1 MKTRKI
7 DNIILKTYQII
18 ITTFFIL
25 GKDDKIKFFKKIF
38 LLTNIKLDVVF
49 NILFLIISNVDI
61 DL

>member
-18 ITTFFIL
+18 ITTFFVL
-25 GKDDKIKFFKKIF
+25 GKDDKIKFFKEIF

-49 NILFLIISNVDI
+49 DILFLIISNINI